1 MQTKVV
7 STAILADGARKA
19 RAPKE
24 ELDLTLSWINFGLG
38 PMRDRRGAGCYRDV
52 AVAARPAGGV
62 RPLPPQKRAGASL
75 RGRPRPV
82 SEPLVQ
88 LGDELLRRLGNDRAG
103 REDGGGAGR
112 IERLEVLR
120 RHDAADD
127 DHDVVAGVALELRL
141 ELRHEGQVGGG
152 ERGDADDVD
161 VVLDRLAS
169 GLGRGRE
176 ERPDVDVEAEVRER
190 RGDHLLAAVMAV
202 LAHLGDEDARAP
214 AVVLLEGLDEGA
226 HPL

>member
-1 MQTKVV
+1 MQTEVV

-52 AVAARPAGGV
+52 ALAARPGGGV
-62 RPLPPQKRAGASL
+62 RSLPPGRGGGPLL

-88 LGDELLRRLGNDRAG
+88 LGDELLRRLGDDGSG
-103 REDGGGAGR
+103 REDGGGAGGV
-112 IERLEVLR
+112 ERLEILR

-127 DHDVVAGVALELRL
+127 DHDVVAAVALQLRL

-161 VVLDRLAS
+161 VVLDRLAG
-169 GLGRGRE
+169 GLGGGRE
-176 ERPDVDVEAEVRER
+176 ERPDVDVEAEIGEG
-190 RGDHLLAAVMAV
+190 RGDHL
-202 LAHLGDEDARAP
+202 
-214 AVVLLEGLDEGA
+214 
-226 HPL
+226 